1 MATDSETRCSHQ
13 SRERLREVPDAT
25 VDYKRV
31 LQEARDSMA
40 LTRTLNATCI
50 QIRCFGRY

>member
-1 MATDSETRCSHQ
+1 MVSNSETQRCSHQ
-13 SRERLREVPDAT
+13 SRERLREVPDTA

-40 LTRTLNATCI
+40 LARALNATSI
-50 QIRCFGRY
+50 QIR